1 MSTFNEKPPRARG
14 GLFNQ
19 RICRYKVYNFVMSW
33 YLYIAQAQK
42 TGNYYVGI
50 STDVKKRIEVHNK
63 GKGSVM
69 AKIQGPFE
77 LVYKSKRLLNQS
89 VARKLEIKTKAL
101 TRKQKIELIAK
112 KATILRGHYFCI

>member
-1 MSTFNEKPPRARG
+1 MA
-14 GLFNQ
+14 
-19 RICRYKVYNFVMSW
+19 W

-50 STDVKKRIEVHNK
+50 STDVEKRIIAHNK

-69 AKIQGPFE
+69 ARTQGPFE

-89 VARKLEIKTKAL
+89 TARKLEIKMKGL
-101 TRKQKIELIAK
+101 TRKQKVLLVNRKIKL
-112 KATILRGHYFCI
+112 